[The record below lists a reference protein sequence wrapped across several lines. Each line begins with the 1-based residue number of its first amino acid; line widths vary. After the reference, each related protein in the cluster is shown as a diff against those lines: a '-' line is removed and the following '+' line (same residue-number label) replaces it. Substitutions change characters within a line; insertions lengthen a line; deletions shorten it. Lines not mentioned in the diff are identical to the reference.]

1 MSKVS
6 PMGGGIL
13 SISIKEPAALYAAFM
28 PYLKQGGLFIPS
40 IRHYR
45 LGDEVFL
52 RLSLMDDNERLAVAG
67 KVVWITPP
75 GAQGN
80 RSAGIGVE
88 FSPQDKG
95 RVRGKIETMLAGTS
109 SSGQPTHTM

>member
-13 SISIKEPAALYAAFM
+13 SISIKEPNALHAAFM

-67 KVVWITPP
+67 TVVWITPP
-75 GAQGN
+75 GAQNN
-80 RSAGIGVE
+80 RTAGIGVQ

-95 RVRGKIETMLAGTS
+95 RVRNKIETLLAGTATAA
-109 SSGQPTHTM
+109 QPTHTM